1 MRRGRLWQGLPLML
15 VAALVRGQSPPLTP
29 TAVERTSL
37 CVTEGGLEDSADGSL
52 AVTLPKMR
60 AFVRLPI
67 ADAAQAQFTYLG
79 PSANESPLASGQMR
93 RQFGLKLRALDACN
107 LLYVMWRIAPES
119 RLVVQLKNNPGQHS
133 SAECTNHGYQTI
145 KPRLAAPLPRLQ
157 PGESHVLRARISGE
171 ELRVSVDDRIVWQ
184 GNLSG
189 SAAMMSGP
197 VGVRSDNARIRFN
210 LSAGPGPALAAAQL
224 PACRPGQET
233 SE

>member
-145 KPRLAAPLPRLQ
+145 KPRLARRYRGCSLGKVMCCAPGFPARNYASRLTTESYGRAISPGLQ
-157 PGESHVLRARISGE
+157 P
-171 ELRVSVDDRIVWQ
+171 
-184 GNLSG
+184 
-189 SAAMMSGP
+189 
-197 VGVRSDNARIRFN
+197 
-210 LSAGPGPALAAAQL
+210 
-224 PACRPGQET
+224 
-233 SE
+233 

>member
-29 TAVERTSL
+29 TAVERARL
-37 CVTEGGLEDSADGSL
+37 CVTEGALEDSADGSL
-52 AVTLPKMR
+52 AVTLPRMR

>member
-29 TAVERTSL
+29 TAVERARL
-37 CVTEGGLEDSADGSL
+37 CVTEGALEDSADGSL

>member
-157 PGESHVLRARISGE
+157 LGESHVLRARISGE